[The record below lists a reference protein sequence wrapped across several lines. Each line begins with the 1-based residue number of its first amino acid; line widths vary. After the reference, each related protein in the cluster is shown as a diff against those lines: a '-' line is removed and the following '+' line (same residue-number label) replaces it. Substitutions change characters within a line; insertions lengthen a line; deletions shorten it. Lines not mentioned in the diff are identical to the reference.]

1 MAEIYNFYKV
11 SERLACSGQPTEAQL
26 KQLADEQY
34 QVVINLAPHNNK
46 FALPDETGSVKTLGM
61 KYYNIPVVFDNPQ
74 LTELT
79 DFIKLMDQY
88 NSHKTLVHCA
98 ANYRASA
105 FTGLYLFKAAQ
116 LDETRMQLFIEE
128 VWQPDAVW
136 QQFIDES
143 LEYLRGR

>member
-11 SERLACSGQPTEAQL
+11 SDRLACSGQPTEVQL

-34 QVVINLAPHNNK
+34 QVVINLAPHTNK
-46 FALPDETGSVKTLGM
+46 FALSDETGSVKTLGM
-61 KYYNIPVVFDNPQ
+61 EYFNIPVVFDSPQ
-74 LTELT
+74 LSELT

-88 NSHKTLVHCA
+88 SSHKTLVHCV

-105 FTGLYLFKAAQ
+105 FTGLYLLKVAQ
-116 LDETRMQLFIEE
+116 LDETRMQLFIED

-136 QQFIDES
+136 QGKEKG
-143 LEYLRGR
+143 ER